1 MSGCPGRDSNPHGPE
16 GHVILS
22 HVRLPV
28 PPPGQVW
35 LGEPRCPAFGFPKNI
50 VWCGKMDS
58 VRIFFLG
65 GCASQEQGLASC
77 DALKEIISPLLSK
90 DGKLL

>member
-1 MSGCPGRDSNPHGPE
+1 MPRVRFPE
-16 GHVILS
+16 KYCL
-22 HVRLPV
+22 VRQD
-28 PPPGQVW
+28 G
-35 LGEPRCPAFGFPKNI
+35 LGTH
-50 VWCGKMDS
+50 
-58 VRIFFLG
+58 FFLG